1 MPSKSV
7 TVKSRS
13 QEELKW
19 KVKATKENPKSQLV
33 FSAKS
38 TIDPKRNDIVTLSL
52 PIRPFGFSDKR
63 AETGVGNKTFK
74 VAFDKNSSKSKS
86 DIKLY
91 VASSMVGTLPS
102 AMDYLIDYPYGCVE
116 QTTSRF
122 VPAVIAKNNSAIFGQ
137 TLKDRDVDAVIKKGV
152 NRLSTLRIGD
162 GGWSWWTNDE
172 SNPFVT
178 AYVVEYL
185 LEAQKA
191 GAQVEPIMLESAKGY
206 LLNEKKYDVKKQ
218 QEVFYDVDD
227 IIAKNYALT
236 LLGEKTIKMQDTY
249 YAADQNPDLLAMLV
263 ITKYLNGDTN
273 PESNGLNKLMSIAQT
288 QGDAL
293 FWKAGNKVRFGSIE
307 GSTAMAIRAIL
318 IAHGDREA
326 AVKAAR
332 YLTRTRQYNYWGNTF
347 ATSQVIRALTELAKT
362 NDELAPNYS
371 FTVAVDGKTIKQ
383 GSVNSA
389 KQLIDPVKIS
399 SDFIQQSGSNVS
411 VTQSGKGQLYS
422 TLVVD
427 EFHQDRNAKAVDHGM
442 NISRKYISSNGSD
455 SSISVGDTVTVELT
469 LSGLKAD
476 EHYGVIT
483 DELPAGLVPIN
494 ETFDNEQYGNTAVS
508 RYYSSY
514 DISDK
519 EYTENGVV
527 LSLYNVAP
535 GTKSFTYK
543 ARAVS
548 EGTFIAPPATTSLM
562 YAPEIYGRSKVQI
575 VHIGKQSK
583 IFSLPTE
590 NKQTFI
596 IFGGAG
602 VLILLLL
609 IAIKKLK
616 KTKGPESVAP
626 SVVTVPQQTQQ
637 PTMTPP
643 PAQQSQQAQTAT
655 PQSPQSP
662 HV

>member
-1 MPSKSV
+1 
-7 TVKSRS
+7 
-13 QEELKW
+13 
-19 KVKATKENPKSQLV
+19 
-33 FSAKS
+33 
-38 TIDPKRNDIVTLSL
+38 
-52 PIRPFGFSDKR
+52 
-63 AETGVGNKTFK
+63 
-74 VAFDKNSSKSKS
+74 
-86 DIKLY
+86 
-91 VASSMVGTLPS
+91 
-102 AMDYLIDYPYGCVE
+102 
-116 QTTSRF
+116 
-122 VPAVIAKNNSAIFGQ
+122 
-137 TLKDRDVDAVIKKGV
+137 
-152 NRLSTLRIGD
+152 
-162 GGWSWWTNDE
+162 
-172 SNPFVT
+172 
-178 AYVVEYL
+178 
-185 LEAQKA
+185 
-191 GAQVEPIMLESAKGY
+191 
-206 LLNEKKYDVKKQ
+206 
-218 QEVFYDVDD
+218 
-227 IIAKNYALT
+227 
-236 LLGEKTIKMQDTY
+236 
-249 YAADQNPDLLAMLV
+249 
-263 ITKYLNGDTN
+263 
-273 PESNGLNKLMSIAQT
+273 
-288 QGDAL
+288 
-293 FWKAGNKVRFGSIE
+293 
-307 GSTAMAIRAIL
+307 
-318 IAHGDREA
+318 
-326 AVKAAR
+326 
-332 YLTRTRQYNYWGNTF
+332 
-347 ATSQVIRALTELAKT
+347 
-362 NDELAPNYS
+362 
-371 FTVAVDGKTIKQ
+371 
-383 GSVNSA
+383 
-389 KQLIDPVKIS
+389 
-399 SDFIQQSGSNVS
+399 
-411 VTQSGKGQLYS
+411 
-422 TLVVD
+422 
-427 EFHQDRNAKAVDHGM
+427 
-442 NISRKYISSNGSD
+442 
-455 SSISVGDTVTVELT
+455 VTVELT